1 MYKPLYIPD
10 QDCIDALYGKIP
22 QHLCNENDYD
32 NRAMYSHIQE
42 VIHPS
47 TPIIYRMIQCRIK

>member
-10 QDCIDALYGKIP
+10 QDCIDALYGEIP
-22 QHLCNENDYD
+22 QLLCNDND
-32 NRAMYSHIQE
+32 NRAKYSHIQE

-47 TPIIYRMIQCRIK
+47 TLIIYRMIQ

>member
-10 QDCIDALYGKIP
+10 QDCIDALYGEIP
-22 QHLCNENDYD
+22 QLLCNDND
-32 NRAMYSHIQE
+32 NRAKYSHIQE